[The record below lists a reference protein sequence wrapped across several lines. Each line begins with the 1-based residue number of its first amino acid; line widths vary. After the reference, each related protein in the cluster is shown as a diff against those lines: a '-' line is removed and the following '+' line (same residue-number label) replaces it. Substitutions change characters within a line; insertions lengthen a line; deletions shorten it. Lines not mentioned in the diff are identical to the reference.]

1 MPVFVY
7 TGRTKNGEPVTGTID
22 AVDRRTAILEIE
34 RRGIIPSS
42 IEDKIGSQLQEA
54 TRSVRRRF
62 IWRRGGPRM
71 SRREM
76 LVFTSEL
83 SDLLASGMTLGN
95 ALNCLALRNADR
107 DAGMIIGQLRDEII
121 GGASLSDALGRHPGS
136 FPDLYVNMIRAGEAS
151 GALHEVLNRLVDHYE
166 RVQQTKEKIAVA
178 LVYPLIVVFFGAITL
193 VFAMV
198 YVVPKF
204 EEVFAQMRQALPLPT
219 RILIFVSRA
228 LAHYGWLIAIF
239 ICLGILAMTRWLKT
253 EKGRLW
259 FDRLVLKMPVVKS
272 IVASGIYANMARTLG
287 TLLKNGVPALQ
298 ALKILENTIGNRVL
312 ALEIRS
318 ARERVTDGTSISG
331 PLAASGVFPRIMTEM
346 LAVGE
351 QSGDLPGALG
361 HIARR
366 YENELERNL
375 KIFTT
380 ALEPILIILVAIL
393 VGFIAIGILSAVFSF
408 TNGLAG

>member
-136 FPDLYVNMIRAGEAS
+136 FPDLYVNMIRAGETS

>member
-7 TGRTKNGEPVTGTID
+7 TGRTKNGEPVQGTVD

-34 RRGIIPSS
+34 RRGVIPSS
-42 IEDKIGSQLQEA
+42 IEDKRGTQTQAS
-54 TRSVRRRF
+54 TRTQRRRF
-62 IWRRGGPRM
+62 VWRSGLPRM

-95 ALNCLALRNADR
+95 ALNCLALRNV
-107 DAGMIIGQLRDEII
+107 GKESGEIIGQLRDEII
-121 GGASLSDALGRHPGS
+121 SGASLSDALERRPQS

-151 GALHEVLNRLVDHYE
+151 GALHEVLNRLVEHYE
-166 RVQQTKEKIAVA
+166 RVQDTKEKIAVA
-178 LVYPLIVVFFGAITL
+178 LVYPLIVIFFGALTL
-193 VFAMV
+193 IFAMV

-204 EEVFAQMRQALPLPT
+204 EEVFAQMKQALPVPT
-219 RILIFVSRA
+219 RVLIIVSRG
-228 LAHYGWLIAIF
+228 LAHYGWLIAIL
-239 ICLGILAMTRWLKT
+239 IGLSVLALTRWLKT

-259 FDRLVLKMPVVKS
+259 FDRMILKTPLVKS
-272 IVASGIYANMARTLG
+272 IIASGIYGNMARTLG

-298 ALKILENTIGNRVL
+298 AMKILEQTIGNKVL
-312 ALEIRS
+312 AREIRF

-331 PLAASGVFPRIMTEM
+331 PLAASGVFPRIMTDM

-351 QSGDLPGALG
+351 QTGDLSGALR

-366 YENELERNL
+366 YDNELERNL

-380 ALEPILIILVAIL
+380 ALEPILIIVVAVL
-393 VGFIAIGILSAVFSF
+393 VGFVAIGILSAVFSF